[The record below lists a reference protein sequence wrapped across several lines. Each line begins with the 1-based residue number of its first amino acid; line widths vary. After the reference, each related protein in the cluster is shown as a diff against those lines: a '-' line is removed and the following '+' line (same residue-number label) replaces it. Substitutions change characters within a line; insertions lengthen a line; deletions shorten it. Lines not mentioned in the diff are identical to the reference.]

1 MGYDKNVGDVS
12 RHQRVIKRNLEQLFT
27 QKEDEAAA
35 TNIEE
40 PKIISTP
47 TTENLEDIDVD
58 FTTVLQ
64 THFTNTNS
72 QTDITS
78 NMLGLKE
85 EEYVRTNSHLYML
98 QDELKLLRPGM
109 REWYI
114 DDNKVKFYTGLPNIE
129 IMDALFIYISDSITS
144 TTRSALSKFQM
155 LSLTLMR
162 IRLDLSINDLAY
174 RFNISSSTVSSIF
187 LKIIDILFVHLK
199 PIIKWPERDQI
210 WKTTPMCFRKHF
222 GTK

>member
-1 MGYDKNVGDVS
+1 MYLGKPSKLFEKNHPDWLPTVSMGYDKKVGDVS

-27 QKEDEAAA
+27 QKEDEAVA

-40 PKIISTP
+40 PKIISKP

-85 EEYVRTNSHLYML
+85 EEYIRT
-98 QDELKLLRPGM
+98 Q
-109 REWYI
+109 
-114 DDNKVKFYTGLPNIE
+114 F
-129 IMDALFIYISDSITS
+129 
-144 TTRSALSKFQM
+144 
-155 LSLTLMR
+155 
-162 IRLDLSINDLAY
+162 
-174 RFNISSSTVSSIF
+174 STVH
-187 LKIIDILFVHLK
+187 VAG
-199 PIIKWPERDQI
+199 RA
-210 WKTTPMCFRKHF
+210 
-222 GTK
+222 

>member
-1 MGYDKNVGDVS
+1 MIKKVGDVS

-64 THFTNTNS
+64 THFTNTYS

-78 NMLGLKE
+78 NMLDLKE
-85 EEYVRTNSHLYML
+85 ERNISEQILL

-114 DDNKVKFYTGLPNIE
+114 DDNKGKFYTGLPNIE

-199 PIIKWPERDQI
+199 PIIKWPE
-210 WKTTPMCFRKHF
+210 
-222 GTK
+222 